1 MNREAFLARVRR
13 AAEAGRRFPVHVHT
27 GFTPADGR
35 ADGLTGEGGPNLV
48 QRYVKEV
55 SAVGGRPVVVDGVES
70 ACDEIMKLLR
80 QYEPRIALCW
90 KHPTLDRI
98 GLRAL
103 LGGQRIE
110 IVDADTLALLSGDAG
125 RSKILSAD
133 IGITGVTAAVAET
146 GSLLMVHGS
155 GNERTASLTPPV
167 HIAVVPRSRI
177 VADLFDVFG
186 GSAALTAENLPSNA
200 TFISGPSKTGDIEM
214 KLVTGVHGPGKF
226 HIVVIDADDVP

>member
-1 MNREAFLARVRR
+1 MNREAFLARVRE
-13 AAEAGRRFPVHVHT
+13 AALAGRRFPVHVHT
-27 GFTPADGR
+27 GFTSADGR
-35 ADGLTGEGGPNLV
+35 ADVGPNRV
-48 QRYVKEV
+48 ERYVKEV

-70 ACDEIMKLLR
+70 ACEEIRKLLR

-90 KHPTLDRI
+90 KHPTLERI

-110 IVDADTLALLSGDAG
+110 VVDADSLARLSGDAQ
-125 RSKILSAD
+125 RAKILSAD

-146 GSLLMVHGS
+146 GSLLMVHGP
-155 GNERTASLTPPV
+155 GNERTASLTVPV
-167 HIAVVPRSRI
+167 HIAVVPRRRI
-177 VADLFDVFG
+177 VADLFDVFEG
-186 GSAALTAENLPSNA
+186 PAGLTADTLPSNA

-226 HIVVIDADDVP
+226 HVVIIDADDVP